1 MYYTD
6 TVTIPN
12 YLCDCRDTLTMWGLA
27 RLLQESAGHHAETAQ
42 MGFRQLIER
51 GKAWV
56 LCRMYYEVNR
66 LPMEGETVTVRTWSR
81 GTDGLF
87 AFREFQLLDDKGV
100 AATCSTY
107 WVIID
112 MATRKAVRIRDYWAG
127 IDTHADCA
135 TSRES
140 LDRLRIPR
148 DVGEAVTMAQ
158 FPVKPSMLDHTFH
171 VNNAEYIKWVFDNL
185 PPTEAMPGKAAESVQ
200 ESHLWQYPGMNPFR
214 FAIEFLTE
222 TQPTESVQVDA
233 YGTPAEGGTC
243 FFKITNTRTVA
254 VVASFESVIAK

>member
-12 YLCDCRDTLTMWGLA
+12 YLCDCRDRLTMWGLA

-56 LCRMYYEVNR
+56 LCRMYYEVDR

-87 AFREFQLLDDKGV
+87 AFREFELLDAQGV
-100 AATCSTY
+100 AVTCSTY

-112 MATRKAVRIRDYWAG
+112 MLSRKAVRIRDYWAG
-127 IDTHADCA
+127 IETHDDCA
-135 TSRES
+135 TSRSS
-140 LDRLRIPR
+140 LDRLRVPK
-148 DVGEAVTMAQ
+148 DAGTPLSATS
-158 FPVKPSMLDHTFH
+158 FPVKSSMLDHTFH
-171 VNNAEYIKWVFDNL
+171 VNNAEYIKWVFDYL
-185 PPTEAMPGKAAESVQ
+185 PQLSTNPDDPTPCPDRMLTLPA
-200 ESHLWQYPGMNPFR
+200 PFR
-214 FAIEFLTE
+214 FAIEFFTE
-222 TQPTESVQVDA
+222 TMPGEEVTVEVFDLHDPDQT
-233 YGTPAEGGTC
+233 TC
-243 FFKITNTRTVA
+243 FRISNPRATA
-254 VVASFESVIAK
+254 VVATLMNR

>member
-27 RLLQESAGHHAETAQ
+27 RLLQESAGHHAETAR

-56 LCRMYYEVNR
+56 LCRMFYEVDR

-87 AFREFQLLDDKGV
+87 AFREFQLIDEKGV
-100 AATCSTY
+100 AVTCSTY

-127 IDTHADCA
+127 IETHDDCA

-140 LDRLRIPR
+140 LDRLRVPR
-148 DVGEAVTMAQ
+148 DAGKGVAMARFAVR
-158 FPVKPSMLDHTFH
+158 PSMLDHTFH
-171 VNNAEYIKWVFDNL
+171 VNNAEYIKWVFDHL
-185 PPTEAMPGKAAESVQ
+185 PEADGLASADDTLVA
-200 ESHLWQYPGMNPFR
+200 ESHLWQYPGRRPFN

-233 YGTPAEGGTC
+233 YGCPGDEGAC
-243 FFKITNTRTVA
+243 YFKISNSRTVA
-254 VVASFESVIAK
+254 VVASFQLQTKQ

>member
-12 YLCDCRDTLTMWGLA
+12 YLCDCRDRLTMWGLA

-56 LCRMYYEVNR
+56 LCRMYYEVDR

-87 AFREFQLLDDKGV
+87 AFREFELLDPQGV
-100 AATCSTY
+100 AVTCSTY

-112 MATRKAVRIRDYWAG
+112 MLSRKAVRIRDYWAG
-127 IDTHADCA
+127 IETHDDCA
-135 TSRES
+135 TSRSS
-140 LDRLRIPR
+140 LDRLRVPK
-148 DVGEAVTMAQ
+148 DAGNPLSATS
-158 FPVKPSMLDHTFH
+158 FPVKSSMLDHTFH
-171 VNNAEYIKWVFDNL
+171 VNNARSISNGSSTTCRSSPPTPTTPPPVPTGCSPCL
-185 PPTEAMPGKAAESVQ
+185 PPSVLP
-200 ESHLWQYPGMNPFR
+200 SSSSPRPC
-214 FAIEFLTE
+214 
-222 TQPTESVQVDA
+222 
-233 YGTPAEGGTC
+233 PA
-243 FFKITNTRTVA
+243 KR
-254 VVASFESVIAK
+254 

>member
-12 YLCDCRDTLTMWGLA
+12 YLCDCRDRLTMWGLA

-56 LCRMYYEVNR
+56 LCRMYYEVDR

-87 AFREFQLLDDKGV
+87 AFREFELIDAQGV
-100 AATCSTY
+100 AVTCSTY

-112 MATRKAVRIRDYWAG
+112 MLSRKAVRIRDYWAG
-127 IDTHADCA
+127 IETHDDCA
-135 TSRES
+135 TSRSS
-140 LDRLRIPR
+140 LDRLRVPK
-148 DVGEAVTMAQ
+148 DAGTPLSATS
-158 FPVKPSMLDHTFH
+158 FPVKSSMLDHTFH
-171 VNNAEYIKWVFDNL
+171 VNNAEYIKWVFDYL
-185 PPTEAMPGKAAESVQ
+185 PQLSTNPDDPTPCPDRMLTQPA
-200 ESHLWQYPGMNPFR
+200 PFR
-214 FAIEFLTE
+214 FAIEFFTE
-222 TQPTESVQVDA
+222 TMPGEEVTIEVFSLHDPDQT
-233 YGTPAEGGTC
+233 TC
-243 FFKITNTRTVA
+243 FRISNPRATA
-254 VVASFESVIAK
+254 VVATLMNR

>member
-6 TVTIPN
+6 TLTIPN

-56 LCRMYYEVNR
+56 LCRMYFAVER
-66 LPMEGETVTVRTWSR
+66 MPKDGENVTVRTWSR

-87 AFREFQLLDDKGV
+87 AFRDFQLIDSKGV
-100 AATCSTY
+100 AVTCSTY

-112 MATRKAVRIRDYWAG
+112 FASRKAIRIHDYWAA
-127 IDTHADCA
+127 IETHPDFA
-135 TSRES
+135 TDRHQ

-148 DVGEAVTMAQ
+148 DAGEPLLAAQ
-158 FPVKPSMLDHTFH
+158 FAVRPSMLDHTFH
-171 VNNAEYIKWVFDNL
+171 VNNAEYIKWIFDHL
-185 PPTEAMPGKAAESVQ
+185 PEGDNSLTQWKGT
-200 ESHLWQYPGMNPFR
+200 R
-214 FAIEFLTE
+214 FFIEFLSE
-222 TQPTESVQVDA
+222 TKPDETVSIYCYPPAGDA
-233 YGTPAEGGTC
+233 TTSYFRIVNPRSA
-243 FFKITNTRTVA
+243 A
-254 VVASFESVIAK
+254 VVASLWHDTHPASPANN